1 MNTKMYR
8 ACFVS
13 TLLHLEL
20 FQISQY
26 VLYTCAD
33 LGEIFFRLG
42 KV

>member
-1 MNTKMYR
+1 MFR
-8 ACFVS
+8 FHII
-13 TLLHLEL
+13 TLSAEVFDQEL

-33 LGEIFFRLG
+33 LGEIFFRSV